1 MIEYPLTMR
10 VKKVTARKFHIFD
23 AETGNLVTT
32 AFGRD
37 GLAGHLFCAD
47 EQLKGE
53 NVRWEVGNS
62 IKWFKRV
69 ANEQMADP
77 VGSERIYD

>member
-10 VKKVTARKFHIFD
+10 IVKTANAVFNIYD
-23 AETGNLVTT
+23 AETGNFVLT

-37 GLAGHLFCAD
+37 GLAGHLFVAD

-62 IKWFKRV
+62 IAWFKRV

-77 VGSERIYD
+77 IGSERIYN